1 MGSLLNR
8 ADVLIVDTETTG
20 LYWPEIV
27 DIAIIETRGYR
38 RMNRLVL
45 PEKMEIE
52 TDAIGVHRIR
62 MDKLREEG
70 TPKFSAM
77 APRLQQ
83 IVGGATDIL
92 IYNADFDIAAV
103 RVSLENNGVPADM
116 GTMIADKSR
125 CFMLDYAFLAGVCTI
140 IGNAGPGTNWL
151 MRHAGRVSPVP
162 AHSAPWLIAKWSS
175 A

>member
-52 TDAIGVHRIR
+52 TDSIGVHRIR
-62 MDKLREEG
+62 MDKLG
-70 TPKFSAM
+70 N
-77 APRLQQ
+77 
-83 IVGGATDIL
+83 
-92 IYNADFDIAAV
+92 YNQ
-103 RVSLENNGVPADM
+103 
-116 GTMIADKSR
+116 
-125 CFMLDYAFLAGVCTI
+125 
-140 IGNAGPGTNWL
+140 
-151 MRHAGRVSPVP
+151 
-162 AHSAPWLIAKWSS
+162 
-175 A
+175 

>member
-52 TDAIGVHRIR
+52 TDAIRVHRIR

-70 TPKFSAM
+70 TPKFSAL
-77 APRLQQ
+77 AP
-83 IVGGATDIL
+83 
-92 IYNADFDIAAV
+92 
-103 RVSLENNGVPADM
+103 
-116 GTMIADKSR
+116 
-125 CFMLDYAFLAGVCTI
+125 
-140 IGNAGPGTNWL
+140 
-151 MRHAGRVSPVP
+151 
-162 AHSAPWLIAKWSS
+162 
-175 A
+175 